1 MVPSPFKHSG
11 FFSWKPACITAP
23 NIGEL
28 NPPTPVPKLLNS
40 DKLASAGSSMGKKNG
55 VCVQVCVCVCVS
67 VCVCR
72 CVQVCVQVCVCV
84 CVCKIKTIH

>member
-28 NPPTPVPKLLNS
+28 NPPTLVPKLLNS
-40 DKLASAGSSMGKKNG
+40 DKQVGIGWYQHLGEKTLC
-55 VCVQVCVCVCVS
+55 VCESVCVCVCVS

-72 CVQVCVQVCVCV
+72 CV